1 MTYEDKQSHL
11 ISQNQD
17 FEKSVEIIQDTNQ
30 LLQTL
35 FLKQS
40 QKKSEFD
47 LNFNYHFIN
56 QLYLSIS
63 NHTLSK
69 GGALEV
75 GLFMKG

>member
-40 QKKSEFD
+40 QK
-47 LNFNYHFIN
+47 N
-56 QLYLSIS
+56 QSL
-63 NHTLSK
+63 
-69 GGALEV
+69 V
-75 GLFMKG
+75 

>member
-47 LNFNYHFIN
+47 LITILLLIN
-56 QLYLSIS
+56 S
-63 NHTLSK
+63 T
-69 GGALEV
+69 
-75 GLFMKG
+75 